1 MLTGSIKKYKKKEGF
16 QGQKAVVIPRKI
28 LTALHKKN
36 SLNQPLFITDI
47 GYYPKAKYHYR
58 ERLAG
63 ADQYIFIYCLDG
75 KGTATIAQKKYMI
88 GAGDFIIIPSGTYHK
103 YASDDANPWTIY
115 WVHFKGDTAATFIE
129 FVLKQLGG
137 HKGFIRYNQNCITLF
152 NEIYGQL
159 ERGFRKTNLVYANMC
174 FWYFLSTFIFNE
186 KLKPPGAINE
196 KDPVDT
202 AIDFMTK
209 KIATSLKLQ
218 ELAKHVNVSA
228 SHFSFLFKE
237 KTGYSPIE
245 YFNHLKIQKACQ
257 FLLFTNLRI
266 KEIAIELGIGDHYYF
281 SRLFHKV
288 MGASPNSYRKKNN

>member
-1 MLTGSIKKYKKKEGF
+1 MLTGIIEKYKKKEGF

-28 LTALHKKN
+28 LSSLNKKN
-36 SLNQPLFITDI
+36 KLNQPLFITDI

-58 ERLAG
+58 ERPAG
-63 ADQYIFIYCLDG
+63 ADQCIFIYCMEG
-75 KGTATIAQKKYMI
+75 KGTATIGEKKYVVE
-88 GAGDFIIIPSGTYHK
+88 AGNFIIIPSDTYHQ

-115 WVHFKGDTAATFIE
+115 WVHFKGDSAGSVIE
-129 FVLKQLGG
+129 FVHKQSGG
-137 HKGFIRYNQNCITLF
+137 HKGFIKYNENCISVF

-159 ERGFRKTNLVYANMC
+159 ERGFRQANLVYANMC

-186 KLKPPGAINE
+186 KFKPPGTISE
-196 KDPVDT
+196 KDPVDA

-209 KIATSLKLQ
+209 NIVTSLKLQ

-257 FLLFTNLRI
+257 FLLFTKLRI
-266 KEIAIELGIGDHYYF
+266 KEIAIELGIEDHYYF

-288 MGASPNSYRKKNN
+288 MGTSPNSYRKKIN